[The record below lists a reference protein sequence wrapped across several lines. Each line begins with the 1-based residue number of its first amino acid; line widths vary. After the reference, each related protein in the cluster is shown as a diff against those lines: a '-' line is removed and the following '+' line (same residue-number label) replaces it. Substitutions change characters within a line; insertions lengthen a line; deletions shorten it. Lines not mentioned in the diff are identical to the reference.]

1 MLLLF
6 YYFSFLHCKMMVLLL
21 TIMAGFQTGTGVPEV
36 VVLGNEVR
44 GFPEIGVAGTLT
56 VVMAFDVV
64 ARSTELIIAGLSH
77 PEGVRMT
84 G

>member
-1 MLLLF
+1 MLLLLYF
-6 YYFSFLHCKMMVLLL
+6 FSFLHCKTMVLLL
-21 TIMAGFQTGTGVPEV
+21 TITAGFQTGTGVPEV

-56 VVMAFDVV
+56 VMRAFDVV
-64 ARSTELIIAGLSH
+64 AGPTELITAGLSH
-77 PEGVRMT
+77 PEGVRMA